1 MNKNFAIIGTAGY
14 IAPRHLKAIK
24 EIGGNLV
31 AALDIADSVGI
42 LDAYFPD
49 CEFFK
54 DEFSFYDFLMEKT
67 SIDYL
72 IVCKKLVCI
81 SLICPTAPP
90 ASNSV

>member
-49 CEFFK
+49 CE
-54 DEFSFYDFLMEKT
+54 
-67 SIDYL
+67 
-72 IVCKKLVCI
+72 
-81 SLICPTAPP
+81 
-90 ASNSV
+90 